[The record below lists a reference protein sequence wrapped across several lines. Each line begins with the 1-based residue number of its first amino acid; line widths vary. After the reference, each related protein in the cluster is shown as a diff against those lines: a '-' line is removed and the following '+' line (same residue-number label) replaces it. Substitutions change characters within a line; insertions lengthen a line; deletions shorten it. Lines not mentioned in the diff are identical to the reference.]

1 MKPRVAV
8 IVPCLDAGRLVL
20 ETVASLAESEP
31 LEVVVVDDA
40 SQDAETLDALAE
52 LEAGGGVQ
60 VLRRATTGGAARSRT
75 DGLHAT
81 VAPLVFP
88 LDADDLALPGRI
100 ARAANRL
107 DAEPGAAACVGD
119 YEEFGERGSIVR
131 AVPEALDPYRVA
143 FTNEYA
149 NTSLFRRTAL
159 ERVGGWRD
167 PLPSQHGY
175 EDWNLWMDLA
185 QAGERVVHLGEVI
198 YRRRMHSPGWIYRP
212 ADGTPRSTA
221 RCGRGTRTCSSDRVS
236 TGGAARSR
244 RCARS
249 SIQRSTVSAGCCATR
264 SSRSRCSTGSGSGR
278 RSASGGV
285 VLRAGRAGC
294 PSVIA
299 PAP

>member
-81 VAPLVFP
+81 VAPFVFP

-100 ARAANRL
+100 ASAANRL

-119 YEEFGERGSIVR
+119 YEEFGERGSIIR

-198 YRRRMHSPGWIYRP
+198 YRRRMHSPGLDLQARRRHAEIYR
-212 ADGTPRSTA
+212 A
-221 RCGRGTRTCSSDRVS
+221 
-236 TGGAARSR
+236 
-244 RCARS
+244 
-249 SIQRSTVSAGCCATR
+249 
-264 SSRSRCSTGSGSGR
+264 
-278 RSASGGV
+278 
-285 VLRAGRAGC
+285 LRAGHPDLFGDRGVNRRRSTLSPVRKVVYPTLYGERRLLRYAQFTKPLLDRIGFWT
-294 PSVIA
+294 PQR
-299 PAP
+299 